1 MKSAEHYLREVED
14 VLLDKMVIGNDW
26 ESNDRFETK
35 REKQMYNN
43 GISEG
48 LRAIREILESDDF
61 KSPLAKMLS
70 R

>member
-1 MKSAEHYLREVED
+1 MKSAEYYLREVED

-26 ESNDRFETK
+26 ESDDRFETK

-61 KSPLAKMLS
+61 KSPLARMLS